1 MFVVSTIF
9 SIFSYFNFTIIIC
22 NLQEKN
28 GKKFAVKENFC
39 FVLCCKILHYIFQA
53 KKNGARYEQ
62 GAKGAAFPKGVYFA

>member
-28 GKKFAVKENFC
+28 GKSFAARENFLLC
-39 FVLCCKILHYIFQA
+39 FIYA

-62 GAKGAAFPKGVYFA
+62 DKANEHFLQEIYFL